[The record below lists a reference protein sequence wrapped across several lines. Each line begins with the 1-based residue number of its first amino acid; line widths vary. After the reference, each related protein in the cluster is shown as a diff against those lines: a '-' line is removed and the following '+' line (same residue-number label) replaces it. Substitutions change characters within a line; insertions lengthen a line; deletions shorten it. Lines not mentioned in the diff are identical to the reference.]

1 MDVIDKFI
9 EGYMRYAIKEAVE
22 NVDIIFYGG
31 EPLLVWNSLAY
42 FIQKTE
48 K

>member
-22 NVDIIFYGG
+22 NVDIIFMVESHY
-31 EPLLVWNSLAY
+31 
-42 FIQKTE
+42 
-48 K
+48 